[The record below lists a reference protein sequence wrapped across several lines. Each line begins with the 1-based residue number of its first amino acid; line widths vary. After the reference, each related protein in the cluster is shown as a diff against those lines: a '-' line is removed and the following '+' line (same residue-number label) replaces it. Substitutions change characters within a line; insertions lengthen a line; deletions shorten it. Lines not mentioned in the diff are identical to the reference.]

1 MQQGGGPMPGGEGE
15 KPRLSEK
22 GVLLWPLFPVCDMG
36 PLGMIELVWSV
47 PHQDPQSAGG
57 IGV

>member
-22 GVLLWPLFPVCDMG
+22 GVLLWPLFPIWKG
-36 PLGMIELVWSV
+36 ILGHRDAVTV
-47 PHQDPQSAGG
+47 QYG
-57 IGV
+57 

>member
-1 MQQGGGPMPGGEGE
+1 MPGREGK